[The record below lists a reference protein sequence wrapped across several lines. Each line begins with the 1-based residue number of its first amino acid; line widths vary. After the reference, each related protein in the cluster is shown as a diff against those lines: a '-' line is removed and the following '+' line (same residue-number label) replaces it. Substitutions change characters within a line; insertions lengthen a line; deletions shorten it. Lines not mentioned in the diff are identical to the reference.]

1 MSDKK
6 AIAIVGASTDKSK
19 FGNKAVRAYVE
30 VGYDVYPVNPKE
42 SMIEGLRVYRSLLDI
57 PVKLDMVS
65 LYVPPAVGMKVLDEV
80 AKKGCGELWLN
91 PGTESDELIEKAT
104 ELKLNTICACSIVA
118 VGANPDKL

>member
-1 MSDKK
+1 MSERK
-6 AIAIVGASTDKSK
+6 AIAIVGASTDKTK

-42 SMIEGLRVYRSLLDI
+42 DMIEGLRVYRSLLDI

-118 VGANPDKL
+118 IGVYPDKM